1 MNMRSVL
8 PVSLFMLLAAC
19 GGQTA
24 SSAAQSSRLVLGEP
38 APAFEAPD
46 QDGVVRS
53 LAEMQGKFVVLYF
66 YPRDAT
72 PGCTREAC
80 AFRDIWS
87 RFEAANAMVVGVST
101 DDSESHARFANEYN
115 LPFPL
120 LADTDEAIADAF
132 GVTVRLGFAERVT
145 FLIDPEGRVRHVFES
160 VDPGVHAEEVLAR
173 ISELQAGQ

>member
-1 MNMRSVL
+1 MRILS
-8 PVSLFMLLAAC
+8 VSLLVSAISLFAC

-24 SSAAQSSRLVLGEP
+24 GSGPQSSRLPLGEP

-46 QDGVVRS
+46 QEGVVRS
-53 LAEMQGKFVVLYF
+53 LAEMRGKFVVLYF

-80 AFRDIWS
+80 AFRDVWS
-87 RFEAANAMVVGVST
+87 RFEEANATVVGVST
-101 DDSESHARFANEYN
+101 DDSESHARFAREHD

-120 LADTDEAIADAF
+120 LADTDESIADSF
-132 GVTVRLGFAERVT
+132 GVSVRLGFAERVT

-160 VDPGVHAEEVLAR
+160 VDPGVHAEEVLSR
-173 ISELQAGQ
+173 IEELRAGG